1 MAITFKATYSK
12 KLGLPNYSSH
22 CFVVSLRTELSD
34 LAQVETESA
43 RLYSLLQQSV
53 DSQVQDVGFLPDA
66 TTYGM
71 DGGHQPPVQ
80 RHNGNGSTTNGHAH
94 QRNGHGSKTA
104 ANPTPDDHQNGEES
118 NAAWN
123 CSDKQRELIGKLSKQ
138 AKMVWEEVERLA
150 DLRFNQPVQALDRKQ
165 ASILIEALLARRDE
179 KTQATGSR
187 SRR

>member
-1 MAITFKATYSK
+1 MAIELQATYSK

-22 CFVVSLRTELSD
+22 CYVVSLRTELTD
-34 LAQVETESA
+34 LSKVEAESA

-53 DSQVQDVGFLPDA
+53 DRQVQEVGFLPDA

-71 DGGHQPPVQ
+71 DQGQQTPAHRLNGHTSSTNGHSQQ
-80 RHNGNGSTTNGHAH
+80 RNGNG
-94 QRNGHGSKTA
+94 QKA
-104 ANPTPDDHQNGEES
+104 ATDPVQDDEGDGKAS
-118 NAAWN
+118 DTAWN

-138 AKMVWEEVERLA
+138 AKMTWEDVERVA

-165 ASILIEALLARRDE
+165 ASVLIEALLARRDD
-179 KTQATGSR
+179 KTQSSSR